1 MDLPVA
7 DTAAAAGD
15 SQAGAGADMRPG
27 ASVVAGDRRPVH
39 FAGDIVVDTGSVA
52 DAAGIGAW
60 PGSPDSG
67 DGIGPGE
74 RFPVAVVASGDRHP
88 VAGDRPGL
96 AEGDTGAGHWP
107 QRVDRHLGRHR
118 AGTGPVAAVD
128 IDPVVVPLAVHFPVG
143 PVDTDSVGIR
153 TYSEQIK
160 VNSS

>member
-1 MDLPVA
+1 MA
-7 DTAAAAGD
+7 DTAAVAGD
-15 SQAGAGADMRPG
+15 SPAGAGVDMRPG

-39 FAGDIVVDTGSVA
+39 FVGDIVADIGSVEA

-74 RFPVAVVASGDRHP
+74 RFLVAVVASGDRHP
-88 VAGDRPGL
+88 VVGDRLDL
-96 AEGDTGAGHWP
+96 AEEGTGAGHWP

-128 IDPVVVPLAVHFPVG
+128 IDPVVVPLAVHFLVG
-143 PVDTDSVGIR
+143 PVDTDLVGIR

-160 VNSS
+160 VTSP